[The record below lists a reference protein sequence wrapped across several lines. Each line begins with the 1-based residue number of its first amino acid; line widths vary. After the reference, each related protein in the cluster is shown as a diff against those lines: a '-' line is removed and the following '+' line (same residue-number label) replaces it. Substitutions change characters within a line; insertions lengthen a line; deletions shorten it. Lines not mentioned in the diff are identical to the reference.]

1 MGDVFLPNFL
11 CVDVSV
17 NFGFY
22 CKCVGSFEHLG
33 LGHSFVW
40 VNPLDD
46 FLVQAGISLDFH
58 GFPKNQRTKP
68 FGFGILLGF
77 LLVASISAL
86 LRNEP
91 DMASYSAWVLRTAD
105 LVPCGR
111 KVKISDQDRELAW
124 LFSLLCW
131 KFEGFQHI
139 RIIGLGLKSRRPE
152 MTIFQYVIMTDL

>member
-1 MGDVFLPNFL
+1 MPNFL

-58 GFPKNQRTKP
+58 GFPKNQRGPKTVWK
-68 FGFGILLGF
+68 FGILLGF

-139 RIIGLGLKSRRPE
+139 GRGLKSRRIE
-152 MTIFQYVIMTDL
+152 IV